1 ADAVLLV
8 PAGVR
13 RPARAEPGLSYLPYA
28 VVVWICVIGLY
39 GVVTS
44 RNLIHLGL
52 CLTVT
57 QSSTYLLLLAVGYV
71 KGGGAPIFKGV
82 KLGTT
87 AVDPIVQS
95 LTLTDI
101 VVSVTMTA
109 LILALALDAHDDA
122 GTVDPDE
129 LAGFEG

>member
-1 ADAVLLV
+1 MSVL
-8 PAGVR
+8 PF
-13 RPARAEPGLSYLPYA
+13 LSA
-28 VVVWICVIGLY
+28 AWICVIGIY
-39 GVVTS
+39 GAITS
-44 RNLIHLGL
+44 RNLIHLAL

-57 QSSTYLLLLAVGYV
+57 QSSTYVLLLSIGYV
-71 KGGGAPIFKGV
+71 NGGGAPIFKGV

-87 AVDPIVQS
+87 AVDPVVQS

-101 VVSVTMTA
+101 VVSVTMIA